1 MRGDTGSWGGTDD
14 TNHGD
19 VALGVVVALI
29 AGVTLLAACGSS
41 GGSSAK
47 DGGSTTTEAAKTTS
61 LPEVTIEA
69 ADFSFKTPDTIPAG
83 YVDVTV
89 KNTGKEGHQVQF
101 VKLADG
107 VTFEQFQAAAAKTDI
122 GSLGTSTFV
131 GGPNGADPGESTSA
145 IIKLD
150 PGTYALACFIPGQD
164 GTPHAAHGMT
174 AEVEVEEDGRLRRD
188 GTGHEG
194 HDRARRLRVR
204 AAGRLQRQRHLRRGE
219 PGQRGARAR
228 ALQDRRRQDPRRR
241 EGLHP
246 HAAGH
251 PAAGRAAAVHR
262 GRGNGRAES
271 RTRPRGWT

>member
-1 MRGDTGSWGGTDD
+1 MTRTMGTSRWR
-14 TNHGD
+14 
-19 VALGVVVALI
+19 AVALI

-83 YVDVTV
+83 YVNVTV

-174 AEVEVEEDGRLRRD
+174 AEVEVKKTADSVETAPATKGTIALGDFVFEPPADFNGNGTYAVENQGNEVHELALFKIADGKTLD
-188 GTGHEG
+188 DVKGFILTPPGTPPP
-194 HDRARRLRVR
+194 
-204 AAGRLQRQRHLRRGE
+204 AGPPPFTEVGGTVGLSPHHTAWLDLKLE
-219 PGQRGARAR
+219 PGQ
-228 ALQDRRRQDPRRR
+228 
-241 EGLHP
+241 
-246 HAAGH
+246 
-251 PAAGRAAAVHR
+251 
-262 GRGNGRAES
+262 
-271 RTRPRGWT
+271 